1 MADIK
6 EVLDWADS
14 LCKHAL
20 TEARNGDTSV
30 VNRICSN
37 TAMKVYFDNV
47 HGIGAVKSHDFPF
60 HFASRFKEINGLYE
74 DYQGELAKEEAIG
87 KVATLESKLD
97 NLAAMVQ
104 QLVEA
109 QQKPVVEEAVE
120 SVVTEEVEAAPAKKN
135 GKKPAKTE
143 VVETEVI
150 ADEAVESEAETP
162 AEEDE
167 SEA

>member
-20 TEARNGDTSV
+20 SEARNGNTAV
-30 VNRICSN
+30 VHRLAAN

-47 HGIGAVKSHDFPF
+47 HGTGTVKAHDFPF
-60 HFASRFKEINGLYE
+60 QYASRFKEISGLYE
-74 DYQGELAKEEAIG
+74 DYQRELATEEAVS
-87 KVATLESKLD
+87 KVTTIESKLD
-97 NLAAMVQ
+97 NLAALVQ

-109 QQKPVVEEAVE
+109 QQKTAVTE
-120 SVVTEEVEAAPAKKN
+120 PVVTEEVEAPKK

-143 VVETEVI
+143 VVETE
-150 ADEAVESEAETP
+150 AVEESEAETP
-162 AEEDE
+162 EADE

>member
-20 TEARNGDTSV
+20 TEARNGNTAV
-30 VNRICSN
+30 VNRLGSN
-37 TAMKVYFDNV
+37 TAMKIYFDNV
-47 HGIGAVKSHDFPF
+47 HGTGVIKSHDFPF
-60 HFASRFKEINGLYE
+60 QYASRFKEISGLYE
-74 DYQGELAKEEAIG
+74 DYQRELATVEAVD

-109 QQKPVVEEAVE
+109 QQKPAEVVAPA
-120 SVVTEEVEAAPAKKN
+120 VTEEVEAPKK

-143 VVETEVI
+143 VVETEVV
-150 ADEAVESEAETP
+150 AEEVEAETP
-162 AEEDE
+162 AEEVE

>member
-30 VNRICSN
+30 VNRLASN
-37 TAMKVYFDNV
+37 TAMKIYFDNV
-47 HGIGAVKSHDFPF
+47 YGLGVVKAHDFPF
-60 HFASRFKEINGLYE
+60 QYASRFKEINGLYE
-74 DYQGELAKEEAIG
+74 DYQRELATEEAVG
-87 KVATLESKLD
+87 KVSTLEAKLD
-97 NLAAMVQ
+97 NLAALVQ

-109 QQKPVVEEAVE
+109 QQKPAEP
-120 SVVTEEVEAAPAKKN
+120 VVTEEVKPAKN

-143 VVETEVI
+143 VVETE
-150 ADEAVESEAETP
+150 AVEESEAETP
-162 AEEDE
+162 EADAEI
-167 SEA
+167 EA

>member
-20 TEARNGDTSV
+20 TEARNGNTAV
-30 VNRICSN
+30 VNRLGAN
-37 TAMKVYFDNV
+37 TAMKIYFDNV
-47 HGIGAVKSHDFPF
+47 HGTGVIKSHDFPF
-60 HFASRFKEINGLYE
+60 QYASRFKEISGLYE
-74 DYQGELAKEEAIG
+74 DYQRELATVEAVD

-109 QQKPVVEEAVE
+109 QQKPAEITIETKIEGNADAIIK
-120 SVVTEEVEAAPAKKN
+120 EVERLNK
-135 GKKPAKTE
+135 KKPAKTE
-143 VVETEVI
+143 VVETEVV
-150 ADEAVESEAETP
+150 AEEVEAETP
-162 AEEDE
+162 AEEVE
-167 SEA
+167 SEE

>member
-20 TEARNGDTSV
+20 SEARGGNTAV
-30 VNRICSN
+30 VNRLGAN
-37 TAMKVYFDNV
+37 TAMKIYFDNV
-47 HGIGAVKSHDFPF
+47 HGLGTVKAHDFPF
-60 HFASRFKEINGLYE
+60 QYASRFKEINGLYE
-74 DYQGELAKEEAIG
+74 DYQRELATEEAVS
-87 KVATLESKLD
+87 KVATIESKLD
-97 NLAAMVQ
+97 NLAALVQ

-109 QQKPVVEEAVE
+109 QKPAEVVAP
-120 SVVTEEVEAAPAKKN
+120 VVTEEVEAPKK
-135 GKKPAKTE
+135 GKKTAKTE

-150 ADEAVESEAETP
+150 AEEEAEAETP
-162 AEEDE
+162 EADE

>member
-20 TEARNGDTSV
+20 TEARGGNTSV
-30 VNRICSN
+30 VNRLGAN
-37 TAMKVYFDNV
+37 TAMKIYFDNV
-47 HGIGAVKSHDFPF
+47 HGTGVIKSHDFPF
-60 HFASRFKEINGLYE
+60 QYASRFKEISGLYE
-74 DYQGELAKEEAIG
+74 DYQRELATVEAVD

-109 QQKPVVEEAVE
+109 QQKPAEVVEP
-120 SVVTEEVEAAPAKKN
+120 VVSEEVEAPKK
-135 GKKPAKTE
+135 GKKPAKPEVGETE
-143 VVETEVI
+143 VVAEEV
-150 ADEAVESEAETP
+150 EAETP
-162 AEEDE
+162 AEEVE

>member
-20 TEARNGDTSV
+20 TEARGGNTSV
-30 VNRICSN
+30 VNRLGAN
-37 TAMKVYFDNV
+37 TAMKIYFDNV
-47 HGIGAVKSHDFPF
+47 HGTGVIKSHDFPF
-60 HFASRFKEINGLYE
+60 QYASRFKEISGLYE
-74 DYQGELAKEEAIG
+74 DYQRELATVEAVD

-109 QQKPVVEEAVE
+109 QQKPAEVVEP
-120 SVVTEEVEAAPAKKN
+120 VVSEEVEAPKK

-143 VVETEVI
+143 VVETEVV
-150 ADEAVESEAETP
+150 AEEVEAETP
-162 AEEDE
+162 AEEVE

>member
-20 TEARNGDTSV
+20 TEARNGNTAV
-30 VNRICSN
+30 VNRLGAN
-37 TAMKVYFDNV
+37 TAMKIYFDNV
-47 HGIGAVKSHDFPF
+47 HGTGVIKSHDFPF
-60 HFASRFKEINGLYE
+60 QYASRFKEISGLYE
-74 DYQGELAKEEAIG
+74 DYQRELATVEAVD

-109 QQKPVVEEAVE
+109 QQKPAEVVEP
-120 SVVTEEVEAAPAKKN
+120 VVTEEVEAPKK

-143 VVETEVI
+143 VVETEVV
-150 ADEAVESEAETP
+150 AEEVEAETP
-162 AEEDE
+162 AEEVE
-167 SEA
+167 SEE